1 MNNKEAAKL
10 VASAMGAAILAGVI
24 GSNNTNQKVEAATN
38 NQQVRGVLRVKYNG
52 LGGVNLLDNNGHF
65 QDKYV
70 YNNSAFKVWEK
81 ATINDQTMYR
91 IGTQKQWI
99 PAQYTNW
106 DDGSSR
112 KQNVNAVTIK
122 YVPGYGINLWKT
134 PASKEWT
141 GRRLPHNS
149 SWKVF
154 GTAVG
159 DDGYVWYNLG
169 GDQWIPSR
177 YTNKPIKAAASD
189 SNVVTIK
196 YVPGY
201 GINLWKT
208 PASKEW
214 TGRRLAHNSSWR
226 VYKTAVGD
234 DGYIW
239 YNLGGDQWIPSR
251 YTNRP
256 VKASSSAT
264 SSQSSK
270 ASSSSASSAASS
282 QSSKASSSSVSSA
295 ASSQS
300 SKASSSSAS
309 SAASSQSS
317 KASSSSVSSAASSQS
332 SKASSSS
339 VSSAASSQS
348 SKASSSSA
356 SSAASS
362 QSSKASSSSAS
373 SAVSSQSSKAS
384 SSSAS
389 SAASS
394 QSSRASSSSASSAAS
409 SQSSKASSSSASS
422 AVSSQSSKASSS
434 SASSAS
440 ASQSGSSSENSG
452 FTSNNGIWTDSE
464 RQEAEQYF
472 VQLVNEWNAK
482 QGNTVPFVINSEK
495 QSLAEFR
502 AQQNIES
509 IEKTGDIDDHM
520 PNGVPFLNQPE
531 FKNSKV
537 PVVTEVQGMQGSAS
551 GMTPKEFVDAAF
563 DAFIYRDG
571 PSWQH
576 RESLR
581 SGTKEELEVDSLPF
595 GVGIKQV
602 RHNGMIIN
610 VIDALI

>member
-264 SSQSSK
+264 SL
-270 ASSSSASSAASS
+270 
-282 QSSKASSSSVSSA
+282 
-295 ASSQS
+295 
-300 SKASSSSAS
+300 
-309 SAASSQSS
+309 
-317 KASSSSVSSAASSQS
+317 
-332 SKASSSS
+332 
-339 VSSAASSQS
+339 
-348 SKASSSSA
+348 
-356 SSAASS
+356 
-362 QSSKASSSSAS
+362 
-373 SAVSSQSSKAS
+373 
-384 SSSAS
+384 
-389 SAASS
+389 
-394 QSSRASSSSASSAAS
+394 
-409 SQSSKASSSSASS
+409 
-422 AVSSQSSKASSS
+422 
-434 SASSAS
+434 
-440 ASQSGSSSENSG
+440 
-452 FTSNNGIWTDSE
+452 
-464 RQEAEQYF
+464 
-472 VQLVNEWNAK
+472 LV
-482 QGNTVPFVINSEK
+482 
-495 QSLAEFR
+495 
-502 AQQNIES
+502 
-509 IEKTGDIDDHM
+509 
-520 PNGVPFLNQPE
+520 
-531 FKNSKV
+531 
-537 PVVTEVQGMQGSAS
+537 
-551 GMTPKEFVDAAF
+551 
-563 DAFIYRDG
+563 
-571 PSWQH
+571 
-576 RESLR
+576 
-581 SGTKEELEVDSLPF
+581 
-595 GVGIKQV
+595 
-602 RHNGMIIN
+602 
-610 VIDALI
+610 

>member
-282 QSSKASSSSVSSA
+282 QSSSV
-295 ASSQS
+295 
-300 SKASSSSAS
+300 
-309 SAASSQSS
+309 
-317 KASSSSVSSAASSQS
+317 
-332 SKASSSS
+332 
-339 VSSAASSQS
+339 
-348 SKASSSSA
+348 
-356 SSAASS
+356 
-362 QSSKASSSSAS
+362 
-373 SAVSSQSSKAS
+373 
-384 SSSAS
+384 
-389 SAASS
+389 
-394 QSSRASSSSASSAAS
+394 SSAAS

>member
-309 SAASSQSS
+309 SA
-317 KASSSSVSSAASSQS
+317 
-332 SKASSSS
+332 
-339 VSSAASSQS
+339 
-348 SKASSSSA
+348 
-356 SSAASS
+356 
-362 QSSKASSSSAS
+362 
-373 SAVSSQSSKAS
+373 
-384 SSSAS
+384 
-389 SAASS
+389 
-394 QSSRASSSSASSAAS
+394 
-409 SQSSKASSSSASS
+409 
-422 AVSSQSSKASSS
+422 
-434 SASSAS
+434 S

-472 VQLVNEWNAK
+472 LQLVNEWNAK

>member
-1 MNNKEAAKL
+1 
-10 VASAMGAAILAGVI
+10 
-24 GSNNTNQKVEAATN
+24 
-38 NQQVRGVLRVKYNG
+38 
-52 LGGVNLLDNNGHF
+52 
-65 QDKYV
+65 
-70 YNNSAFKVWEK
+70 
-81 ATINDQTMYR
+81 MYR

-264 SSQSSK
+264 
-270 ASSSSASSAASS
+270 
-282 QSSKASSSSVSSA
+282 
-295 ASSQS
+295 SSQS

>member
-282 QSSKASSSSVSSA
+282 QSSKASSSS
-295 ASSQS
+295 
-300 SKASSSSAS
+300 AS

-362 QSSKASSSSAS
+362 QSSS
-373 SAVSSQSSKAS
+373 
-384 SSSAS
+384 
-389 SAASS
+389 
-394 QSSRASSSSASSAAS
+394 ASSSSASSAAS

>member
-317 KASSSSVSSAASSQS
+317 R
-332 SKASSSS
+332 
-339 VSSAASSQS
+339 
-348 SKASSSSA
+348 ASSSSA

-373 SAVSSQSSKAS
+373 SAVSSQSSK
-384 SSSAS
+384 
-389 SAASS
+389 
-394 QSSRASSSSASSAAS
+394 ASSSSASSAAS

>member
-317 KASSSSVSSAASSQS
+317 KASSSS
-332 SKASSSS
+332 
-339 VSSAASSQS
+339 
-348 SKASSSSA
+348 
-356 SSAASS
+356 
-362 QSSKASSSSAS
+362 AS

-394 QSSRASSSSASSAAS
+394 QSSRASSSSASSAASSQSSKASSSSASSAAS

-472 VQLVNEWNAK
+472 LQLVNEWNAK

>member
-282 QSSKASSSSVSSA
+282 QSSKASSSS
-295 ASSQS
+295 
-300 SKASSSSAS
+300 AS

-317 KASSSSVSSAASSQS
+317 KASSSSVSSAA
-332 SKASSSS
+332 
-339 VSSAASSQS
+339 
-348 SKASSSSA
+348 
-356 SSAASS
+356 
-362 QSSKASSSSAS
+362 
-373 SAVSSQSSKAS
+373 SSQSSKAS

>member
-1 MNNKEAAKL
+1 
-10 VASAMGAAILAGVI
+10 
-24 GSNNTNQKVEAATN
+24 
-38 NQQVRGVLRVKYNG
+38 
-52 LGGVNLLDNNGHF
+52 
-65 QDKYV
+65 
-70 YNNSAFKVWEK
+70 
-81 ATINDQTMYR
+81 MYR

-317 KASSSSVSSAASSQS
+317 KASSSS
-332 SKASSSS
+332 
-339 VSSAASSQS
+339 
-348 SKASSSSA
+348 
-356 SSAASS
+356 
-362 QSSKASSSSAS
+362 
-373 SAVSSQSSKAS
+373 
-384 SSSAS
+384 
-389 SAASS
+389 
-394 QSSRASSSSASSAAS
+394 
-409 SQSSKASSSSASS
+409 
-422 AVSSQSSKASSS
+422 
-434 SASSAS
+434 ASSAS

>member
-282 QSSKASSSSVSSA
+282 QSSKASSSS
-295 ASSQS
+295 
-300 SKASSSSAS
+300 
-309 SAASSQSS
+309 
-317 KASSSSVSSAASSQS
+317 
-332 SKASSSS
+332 
-339 VSSAASSQS
+339 
-348 SKASSSSA
+348 
-356 SSAASS
+356 
-362 QSSKASSSSAS
+362 
-373 SAVSSQSSKAS
+373 
-384 SSSAS
+384 
-389 SAASS
+389 
-394 QSSRASSSSASSAAS
+394 
-409 SQSSKASSSSASS
+409 ASS

>member
-1 MNNKEAAKL
+1 
-10 VASAMGAAILAGVI
+10 
-24 GSNNTNQKVEAATN
+24 
-38 NQQVRGVLRVKYNG
+38 
-52 LGGVNLLDNNGHF
+52 
-65 QDKYV
+65 
-70 YNNSAFKVWEK
+70 
-81 ATINDQTMYR
+81 MYR

-317 KASSSSVSSAASSQS
+317 KASSSSASSAVSSQS
-332 SKASSSS
+332 SR
-339 VSSAASSQS
+339 
-348 SKASSSSA
+348 ASSSSA

-373 SAVSSQSSKAS
+373 SAV
-384 SSSAS
+384 
-389 SAASS
+389 SS

>member
-282 QSSKASSSSVSSA
+282 QSSKASSSS
-295 ASSQS
+295 
-300 SKASSSSAS
+300 
-309 SAASSQSS
+309 
-317 KASSSSVSSAASSQS
+317 
-332 SKASSSS
+332 
-339 VSSAASSQS
+339 
-348 SKASSSSA
+348 
-356 SSAASS
+356 
-362 QSSKASSSSAS
+362 
-373 SAVSSQSSKAS
+373 
-384 SSSAS
+384 
-389 SAASS
+389 
-394 QSSRASSSSASSAAS
+394 
-409 SQSSKASSSSASS
+409 ASS

-472 VQLVNEWNAK
+472 LQLVNEWNAK

>member
-339 VSSAASSQS
+339 
-348 SKASSSSA
+348 
-356 SSAASS
+356 
-362 QSSKASSSSAS
+362 AS

-472 VQLVNEWNAK
+472 LQLVNEWNAK

>member
-282 QSSKASSSSVSSA
+282 QSSKASSSS
-295 ASSQS
+295 
-300 SKASSSSAS
+300 AS

-362 QSSKASSSSAS
+362 QSSR
-373 SAVSSQSSKAS
+373 AS

-394 QSSRASSSSASSAAS
+394 QSSKASSSSASSAAS

>member
-282 QSSKASSSSVSSA
+282 QSSKASSSSASSA

-317 KASSSSVSSAASSQS
+317 KASSSSVSSAA
-332 SKASSSS
+332 
-339 VSSAASSQS
+339 
-348 SKASSSSA
+348 
-356 SSAASS
+356 
-362 QSSKASSSSAS
+362 
-373 SAVSSQSSKAS
+373 SSQSSKAS

>member
-1 MNNKEAAKL
+1 
-10 VASAMGAAILAGVI
+10 
-24 GSNNTNQKVEAATN
+24 
-38 NQQVRGVLRVKYNG
+38 
-52 LGGVNLLDNNGHF
+52 
-65 QDKYV
+65 
-70 YNNSAFKVWEK
+70 
-81 ATINDQTMYR
+81 MYR

-373 SAVSSQSSKAS
+373 SAVSSQSS
-384 SSSAS
+384 
-389 SAASS
+389 
-394 QSSRASSSSASSAAS
+394 R
-409 SQSSKASSSSASS
+409 
-422 AVSSQSSKASSS
+422 ASSS

>member
-270 ASSSSASSAASS
+270 ASSSSASSA
-282 QSSKASSSSVSSA
+282 
-295 ASSQS
+295 
-300 SKASSSSAS
+300 
-309 SAASSQSS
+309 
-317 KASSSSVSSAASSQS
+317 
-332 SKASSSS
+332 
-339 VSSAASSQS
+339 
-348 SKASSSSA
+348 
-356 SSAASS
+356 
-362 QSSKASSSSAS
+362 
-373 SAVSSQSSKAS
+373 
-384 SSSAS
+384 
-389 SAASS
+389 
-394 QSSRASSSSASSAAS
+394 
-409 SQSSKASSSSASS
+409 
-422 AVSSQSSKASSS
+422 
-434 SASSAS
+434 S

-472 VQLVNEWNAK
+472 LQLVNEWNAK

>member
-1 MNNKEAAKL
+1 
-10 VASAMGAAILAGVI
+10 
-24 GSNNTNQKVEAATN
+24 
-38 NQQVRGVLRVKYNG
+38 
-52 LGGVNLLDNNGHF
+52 
-65 QDKYV
+65 
-70 YNNSAFKVWEK
+70 
-81 ATINDQTMYR
+81 MYR

-264 SSQSSK
+264 
-270 ASSSSASSAASS
+270 
-282 QSSKASSSSVSSA
+282 
-295 ASSQS
+295 
-300 SKASSSSAS
+300 
-309 SAASSQSS
+309 
-317 KASSSSVSSAASSQS
+317 
-332 SKASSSS
+332 
-339 VSSAASSQS
+339 
-348 SKASSSSA
+348 
-356 SSAASS
+356 
-362 QSSKASSSSAS
+362 
-373 SAVSSQSSKAS
+373 SSQSSKAS

>member
-1 MNNKEAAKL
+1 
-10 VASAMGAAILAGVI
+10 
-24 GSNNTNQKVEAATN
+24 
-38 NQQVRGVLRVKYNG
+38 
-52 LGGVNLLDNNGHF
+52 
-65 QDKYV
+65 
-70 YNNSAFKVWEK
+70 
-81 ATINDQTMYR
+81 MYR

-270 ASSSSASSAASS
+270 
-282 QSSKASSSSVSSA
+282 
-295 ASSQS
+295 
-300 SKASSSSAS
+300 
-309 SAASSQSS
+309 
-317 KASSSSVSSAASSQS
+317 
-332 SKASSSS
+332 
-339 VSSAASSQS
+339 
-348 SKASSSSA
+348 
-356 SSAASS
+356 
-362 QSSKASSSSAS
+362 
-373 SAVSSQSSKAS
+373 
-384 SSSAS
+384 
-389 SAASS
+389 
-394 QSSRASSSSASSAAS
+394 ASSSSASSAAS

>member
-256 VKASSSAT
+256 VKASSSA
-264 SSQSSK
+264 
-270 ASSSSASSAASS
+270 
-282 QSSKASSSSVSSA
+282 
-295 ASSQS
+295 
-300 SKASSSSAS
+300 
-309 SAASSQSS
+309 
-317 KASSSSVSSAASSQS
+317 
-332 SKASSSS
+332 
-339 VSSAASSQS
+339 
-348 SKASSSSA
+348 
-356 SSAASS
+356 
-362 QSSKASSSSAS
+362 
-373 SAVSSQSSKAS
+373 
-384 SSSAS
+384 
-389 SAASS
+389 
-394 QSSRASSSSASSAAS
+394 AS

>member
-214 TGRRLAHNSSWR
+214 TGRRLAYNSSWR

-295 ASSQS
+295 A
-300 SKASSSSAS
+300 
-309 SAASSQSS
+309 
-317 KASSSSVSSAASSQS
+317 
-332 SKASSSS
+332 
-339 VSSAASSQS
+339 
-348 SKASSSSA
+348 
-356 SSAASS
+356 
-362 QSSKASSSSAS
+362 
-373 SAVSSQSSKAS
+373 
-384 SSSAS
+384 
-389 SAASS
+389 
-394 QSSRASSSSASSAAS
+394 
-409 SQSSKASSSSASS
+409 
-422 AVSSQSSKASSS
+422 SSQSSKASSS

>member
-282 QSSKASSSSVSSA
+282 QSSKASSSS
-295 ASSQS
+295 
-300 SKASSSSAS
+300 AS

-362 QSSKASSSSAS
+362 QSS
-373 SAVSSQSSKAS
+373 
-384 SSSAS
+384 
-389 SAASS
+389 
-394 QSSRASSSSASSAAS
+394 RASSAAS

>member
-1 MNNKEAAKL
+1 M
-10 VASAMGAAILAGVI
+10 
-24 GSNNTNQKVEAATN
+24 
-38 NQQVRGVLRVKYNG
+38 
-52 LGGVNLLDNNGHF
+52 
-65 QDKYV
+65 
-70 YNNSAFKVWEK
+70 
-81 ATINDQTMYR
+81 
-91 IGTQKQWI
+91 
-99 PAQYTNW
+99 
-106 DDGSSR
+106 
-112 KQNVNAVTIK
+112 
-122 YVPGYGINLWKT
+122 
-134 PASKEWT
+134 
-141 GRRLPHNS
+141 
-149 SWKVF
+149 
-154 GTAVG
+154 
-159 DDGYVWYNLG
+159 
-169 GDQWIPSR
+169 
-177 YTNKPIKAAASD
+177 
-189 SNVVTIK
+189 
-196 YVPGY
+196 
-201 GINLWKT
+201 
-208 PASKEW
+208 
-214 TGRRLAHNSSWR
+214 
-226 VYKTAVGD
+226 
-234 DGYIW
+234 
-239 YNLGGDQWIPSR
+239 
-251 YTNRP
+251 
-256 VKASSSAT
+256 
-264 SSQSSK
+264 
-270 ASSSSASSAASS
+270 
-282 QSSKASSSSVSSA
+282 SSSV
-295 ASSQS
+295 
-300 SKASSSSAS
+300 
-309 SAASSQSS
+309 
-317 KASSSSVSSAASSQS
+317 
-332 SKASSSS
+332 
-339 VSSAASSQS
+339 
-348 SKASSSSA
+348 
-356 SSAASS
+356 
-362 QSSKASSSSAS
+362 
-373 SAVSSQSSKAS
+373 
-384 SSSAS
+384 
-389 SAASS
+389 
-394 QSSRASSSSASSAAS
+394 
-409 SQSSKASSSSASS
+409 SS

>member
-1 MNNKEAAKL
+1 
-10 VASAMGAAILAGVI
+10 
-24 GSNNTNQKVEAATN
+24 
-38 NQQVRGVLRVKYNG
+38 
-52 LGGVNLLDNNGHF
+52 
-65 QDKYV
+65 
-70 YNNSAFKVWEK
+70 
-81 ATINDQTMYR
+81 MYR

-309 SAASSQSS
+309 SA
-317 KASSSSVSSAASSQS
+317 
-332 SKASSSS
+332 
-339 VSSAASSQS
+339 
-348 SKASSSSA
+348 
-356 SSAASS
+356 
-362 QSSKASSSSAS
+362 
-373 SAVSSQSSKAS
+373 
-384 SSSAS
+384 
-389 SAASS
+389 
-394 QSSRASSSSASSAAS
+394 
-409 SQSSKASSSSASS
+409 
-422 AVSSQSSKASSS
+422 
-434 SASSAS
+434 S

>member
-309 SAASSQSS
+309 SA
-317 KASSSSVSSAASSQS
+317 
-332 SKASSSS
+332 
-339 VSSAASSQS
+339 
-348 SKASSSSA
+348 
-356 SSAASS
+356 
-362 QSSKASSSSAS
+362 
-373 SAVSSQSSKAS
+373 
-384 SSSAS
+384 
-389 SAASS
+389 
-394 QSSRASSSSASSAAS
+394 
-409 SQSSKASSSSASS
+409 
-422 AVSSQSSKASSS
+422 
-434 SASSAS
+434 S

>member
-282 QSSKASSSSVSSA
+282 QSSKASSSS
-295 ASSQS
+295 
-300 SKASSSSAS
+300 
-309 SAASSQSS
+309 
-317 KASSSSVSSAASSQS
+317 
-332 SKASSSS
+332 
-339 VSSAASSQS
+339 
-348 SKASSSSA
+348 
-356 SSAASS
+356 
-362 QSSKASSSSAS
+362 
-373 SAVSSQSSKAS
+373 
-384 SSSAS
+384 
-389 SAASS
+389 
-394 QSSRASSSSASSAAS
+394 
-409 SQSSKASSSSASS
+409 
-422 AVSSQSSKASSS
+422 
-434 SASSAS
+434 ASSAS

-472 VQLVNEWNAK
+472 LQLVNEWNAK

>member
-1 MNNKEAAKL
+1 
-10 VASAMGAAILAGVI
+10 
-24 GSNNTNQKVEAATN
+24 
-38 NQQVRGVLRVKYNG
+38 
-52 LGGVNLLDNNGHF
+52 
-65 QDKYV
+65 
-70 YNNSAFKVWEK
+70 
-81 ATINDQTMYR
+81 MYR

-282 QSSKASSSSVSSA
+282 QSSK
-295 ASSQS
+295 
-300 SKASSSSAS
+300 
-309 SAASSQSS
+309 
-317 KASSSSVSSAASSQS
+317 
-332 SKASSSS
+332 
-339 VSSAASSQS
+339 
-348 SKASSSSA
+348 
-356 SSAASS
+356 
-362 QSSKASSSSAS
+362 
-373 SAVSSQSSKAS
+373 
-384 SSSAS
+384 
-389 SAASS
+389 
-394 QSSRASSSSASSAAS
+394 ASSSSASSAAS

>member
-141 GRRLPHNS
+141 GRRL
-149 SWKVF
+149 
-154 GTAVG
+154 
-159 DDGYVWYNLG
+159 
-169 GDQWIPSR
+169 
-177 YTNKPIKAAASD
+177 
-189 SNVVTIK
+189 
-196 YVPGY
+196 
-201 GINLWKT
+201 
-208 PASKEW
+208 
-214 TGRRLAHNSSWR
+214 AHNSSWR

-300 SKASSSSAS
+300 SKASSSS
-309 SAASSQSS
+309 
-317 KASSSSVSSAASSQS
+317 VSSAASSQS

-339 VSSAASSQS
+339 VSSAA
-348 SKASSSSA
+348 
-356 SSAASS
+356 
-362 QSSKASSSSAS
+362 
-373 SAVSSQSSKAS
+373 SSQSSKAS

>member
-270 ASSSSASSAASS
+270 ASSSSASSA
-282 QSSKASSSSVSSA
+282 
-295 ASSQS
+295 
-300 SKASSSSAS
+300 
-309 SAASSQSS
+309 
-317 KASSSSVSSAASSQS
+317 
-332 SKASSSS
+332 
-339 VSSAASSQS
+339 
-348 SKASSSSA
+348 
-356 SSAASS
+356 
-362 QSSKASSSSAS
+362 
-373 SAVSSQSSKAS
+373 
-384 SSSAS
+384 
-389 SAASS
+389 
-394 QSSRASSSSASSAAS
+394 
-409 SQSSKASSSSASS
+409 
-422 AVSSQSSKASSS
+422 VSSQSSKASSS

-472 VQLVNEWNAK
+472 LQLVNEWNAK

>member
-282 QSSKASSSSVSSA
+282 QSSKASSSS
-295 ASSQS
+295 
-300 SKASSSSAS
+300 AS

-339 VSSAASSQS
+339 VSSAA
-348 SKASSSSA
+348 
-356 SSAASS
+356 
-362 QSSKASSSSAS
+362 
-373 SAVSSQSSKAS
+373 SSQSSKAS

>member
-1 MNNKEAAKL
+1 
-10 VASAMGAAILAGVI
+10 
-24 GSNNTNQKVEAATN
+24 
-38 NQQVRGVLRVKYNG
+38 
-52 LGGVNLLDNNGHF
+52 
-65 QDKYV
+65 
-70 YNNSAFKVWEK
+70 
-81 ATINDQTMYR
+81 MYR

-309 SAASSQSS
+309 SA
-317 KASSSSVSSAASSQS
+317 
-332 SKASSSS
+332 
-339 VSSAASSQS
+339 
-348 SKASSSSA
+348 
-356 SSAASS
+356 
-362 QSSKASSSSAS
+362 
-373 SAVSSQSSKAS
+373 
-384 SSSAS
+384 
-389 SAASS
+389 
-394 QSSRASSSSASSAAS
+394 
-409 SQSSKASSSSASS
+409 
-422 AVSSQSSKASSS
+422 VSSQSSKASSS

>member
-1 MNNKEAAKL
+1 
-10 VASAMGAAILAGVI
+10 
-24 GSNNTNQKVEAATN
+24 
-38 NQQVRGVLRVKYNG
+38 
-52 LGGVNLLDNNGHF
+52 
-65 QDKYV
+65 
-70 YNNSAFKVWEK
+70 
-81 ATINDQTMYR
+81 MYR

-317 KASSSSVSSAASSQS
+317 KASSSSASSAVSSQS

-339 VSSAASSQS
+339 ASSAASSQS
-348 SKASSSSA
+348 SRASSSSA

>member
-1 MNNKEAAKL
+1 
-10 VASAMGAAILAGVI
+10 
-24 GSNNTNQKVEAATN
+24 
-38 NQQVRGVLRVKYNG
+38 
-52 LGGVNLLDNNGHF
+52 
-65 QDKYV
+65 
-70 YNNSAFKVWEK
+70 
-81 ATINDQTMYR
+81 MYR

-317 KASSSSVSSAASSQS
+317 KASSSSA
-332 SKASSSS
+332 
-339 VSSAASSQS
+339 SSAASSQS

-362 QSSKASSSSAS
+362 QSSKASSSS
-373 SAVSSQSSKAS
+373 V
-384 SSSAS
+384 S

-394 QSSRASSSSASSAAS
+394 QSSKASSSSASSAAS

>member
-1 MNNKEAAKL
+1 
-10 VASAMGAAILAGVI
+10 
-24 GSNNTNQKVEAATN
+24 
-38 NQQVRGVLRVKYNG
+38 
-52 LGGVNLLDNNGHF
+52 
-65 QDKYV
+65 
-70 YNNSAFKVWEK
+70 
-81 ATINDQTMYR
+81 MYR

-300 SKASSSSAS
+300 SKASSSS
-309 SAASSQSS
+309 
-317 KASSSSVSSAASSQS
+317 VSSAA
-332 SKASSSS
+332 
-339 VSSAASSQS
+339 
-348 SKASSSSA
+348 
-356 SSAASS
+356 
-362 QSSKASSSSAS
+362 
-373 SAVSSQSSKAS
+373 
-384 SSSAS
+384 
-389 SAASS
+389 
-394 QSSRASSSSASSAAS
+394 
-409 SQSSKASSSSASS
+409 
-422 AVSSQSSKASSS
+422 SSQSSKASSS

>member
-1 MNNKEAAKL
+1 
-10 VASAMGAAILAGVI
+10 
-24 GSNNTNQKVEAATN
+24 
-38 NQQVRGVLRVKYNG
+38 
-52 LGGVNLLDNNGHF
+52 
-65 QDKYV
+65 
-70 YNNSAFKVWEK
+70 
-81 ATINDQTMYR
+81 
-91 IGTQKQWI
+91 
-99 PAQYTNW
+99 
-106 DDGSSR
+106 
-112 KQNVNAVTIK
+112 
-122 YVPGYGINLWKT
+122 
-134 PASKEWT
+134 
-141 GRRLPHNS
+141 
-149 SWKVF
+149 
-154 GTAVG
+154 
-159 DDGYVWYNLG
+159 
-169 GDQWIPSR
+169 
-177 YTNKPIKAAASD
+177 
-189 SNVVTIK
+189 
-196 YVPGY
+196 
-201 GINLWKT
+201 
-208 PASKEW
+208 
-214 TGRRLAHNSSWR
+214 
-226 VYKTAVGD
+226 
-234 DGYIW
+234 
-239 YNLGGDQWIPSR
+239 
-251 YTNRP
+251 
-256 VKASSSAT
+256 
-264 SSQSSK
+264 
-270 ASSSSASSAASS
+270 
-282 QSSKASSSSVSSA
+282 
-295 ASSQS
+295 
-300 SKASSSSAS
+300 
-309 SAASSQSS
+309 
-317 KASSSSVSSAASSQS
+317 
-332 SKASSSS
+332 
-339 VSSAASSQS
+339 
-348 SKASSSSA
+348 SSSA

-394 QSSRASSSSASSAAS
+394 QSSSASSSSASSAAS

>member
-282 QSSKASSSSVSSA
+282 QSS
-295 ASSQS
+295 
-300 SKASSSSAS
+300 
-309 SAASSQSS
+309 
-317 KASSSSVSSAASSQS
+317 
-332 SKASSSS
+332 
-339 VSSAASSQS
+339 
-348 SKASSSSA
+348 
-356 SSAASS
+356 
-362 QSSKASSSSAS
+362 
-373 SAVSSQSSKAS
+373 
-384 SSSAS
+384 
-389 SAASS
+389 
-394 QSSRASSSSASSAAS
+394 RASSSSASSAAS

>member
-1 MNNKEAAKL
+1 
-10 VASAMGAAILAGVI
+10 
-24 GSNNTNQKVEAATN
+24 
-38 NQQVRGVLRVKYNG
+38 
-52 LGGVNLLDNNGHF
+52 
-65 QDKYV
+65 
-70 YNNSAFKVWEK
+70 
-81 ATINDQTMYR
+81 MYR

-317 KASSSSVSSAASSQS
+317 KASSSS
-332 SKASSSS
+332 
-339 VSSAASSQS
+339 
-348 SKASSSSA
+348 
-356 SSAASS
+356 
-362 QSSKASSSSAS
+362 AS

-520 PNGVPFLNQPE
+520 PNGVPFSNQPE

>member
-52 LGGVNLLDNNGHF
+52 
-65 QDKYV
+65 
-70 YNNSAFKVWEK
+70 
-81 ATINDQTMYR
+81 
-91 IGTQKQWI
+91 
-99 PAQYTNW
+99 
-106 DDGSSR
+106 
-112 KQNVNAVTIK
+112 
-122 YVPGYGINLWKT
+122 
-134 PASKEWT
+134 
-141 GRRLPHNS
+141 
-149 SWKVF
+149 
-154 GTAVG
+154 
-159 DDGYVWYNLG
+159 LG

-295 ASSQS
+295 A
-300 SKASSSSAS
+300 
-309 SAASSQSS
+309 
-317 KASSSSVSSAASSQS
+317 
-332 SKASSSS
+332 
-339 VSSAASSQS
+339 
-348 SKASSSSA
+348 
-356 SSAASS
+356 
-362 QSSKASSSSAS
+362 
-373 SAVSSQSSKAS
+373 
-384 SSSAS
+384 
-389 SAASS
+389 
-394 QSSRASSSSASSAAS
+394 
-409 SQSSKASSSSASS
+409 
-422 AVSSQSSKASSS
+422 SSQSSKASSS

>member
-300 SKASSSSAS
+300 SKASSSS
-309 SAASSQSS
+309 
-317 KASSSSVSSAASSQS
+317 VSSAA
-332 SKASSSS
+332 
-339 VSSAASSQS
+339 
-348 SKASSSSA
+348 
-356 SSAASS
+356 
-362 QSSKASSSSAS
+362 
-373 SAVSSQSSKAS
+373 SSQSSKAS